1 METHGYIIT
10 NKIIVTKMTTLIALR
25 IPKLIGLQFC
35 LLPWLLNYDRFLVLI
50 SILNS
55 DSNGFSKT
63 NMFGIIRHSWNK
75 PGTNLPRTFRSMSF
89 AYVLMISFPY
99 CLETILLIATIII
112 VTTLYRYIL
121 FIETASAPQIAKR

>member
-25 IPKLIGLQFC
+25 IPKLM
-35 LLPWLLNYDRFLVLI
+35 LPWLLNYDRFLVLI